1 MLYTLPIILV
11 FLGHATIMIVA
22 YLFGAWLNRRKVNAG
37 EVTQQR
43 KAGTMIIEGTLLSF
57 LLGFTFNAAFDKY
70 VSRKNIF
77 NEEINDISTVY
88 SIAGLYPD
96 SLKKEFTVLLDT
108 FVSSQIAYY
117 DDKENEDKINFELK
131 KTDSI
136 SKNLMMLVAKYAK
149 DPNIDVYPREMIPAL
164 NKLFDT
170 SSTREMLNKA
180 RVPLPAL
187 KLLLLISILVSFLS
201 GTNGGFAR
209 NDWFTAIGFSLLVSM
224 TLYLIL
230 DLDSSGIGQINLDD
244 QQKRL
249 IDFYHSTK

>member
-1 MLYTLPIILV
+1 MLYTLPVITV
-11 FLGHATIMIVA
+11 FFGHAIIMILA
-22 YLFGAWLNRRKVNAG
+22 YLLGAWLNGRKVNAG
-37 EVTQQR
+37 EVSHQR
-43 KAGTMIIEGTLLSF
+43 KPGTMIIEGTLLSF

-88 SIAGLYPD
+88 SIASLYPD
-96 SLKKEFTVLLDT
+96 SLKKEFSISLDNYLG
-108 FVSSQIAYY
+108 SRIAYY
-117 DDKENEDKINFELK
+117 DEKENQDKIDFELK

-136 SKNLMMLVAKYAK
+136 SKKIMLLFAKFAK
-149 DPNIDVYPREMIPAL
+149 DSNNIYPREMIPAL

-170 SSTREMLNKA
+170 SSTREMLDKA

-201 GTNGGFAR
+201 GTNGSFSR

-230 DLDSSGIGQINLDD
+230 DLDSSRMGQINLDD